1 MLSMLEQ
8 FITELKNIDVG
19 VPLLGSLIAGALIG
33 WEREVQRKSAGLRT
47 HTLVCFAAALL
58 TLLGL
63 RMDEWH
69 ADLPAS
75 AQIVSDMSRMPHAV
89 ITGIGFL
96 GAGVIFK
103 DGFSVQGLTTAATLW
118 LTAAIGVVLGTG
130 LTGLAI
136 LATIIALLVLVVLR
150 LLSDQ
155 WEGSE
160 VATLDISVDF
170 NSELTKDQLM
180 TKLTEHGLKAR
191 LVSLKGDRAEGARDY
206 QVAVSTQRG
215 PVPSEAICQALLAHK
230 DVRRVSIAD

>member
-1 MLSMLEQ
+1 MLDMIDQ
-8 FITELKNIDVG
+8 FLTELRNIDVG

-47 HTLVCFAAALL
+47 HTLVCFTAALL

-103 DGFSVQGLTTAATLW
+103 DGFNVQGLTTAATLW

-130 LTGLAI
+130 LIGLAI
-136 LATIIALLVLVVLR
+136 LATVIALMVLVVLR
-150 LLSDQ
+150 YLSDK

-160 VATLDISVDF
+160 TANLEVAVAF
-170 NSELTKDQLM
+170 NSDLTKDEIIAKLSGHDLNAQL
-180 TKLTEHGLKAR
+180 LTMSGSRQEGSRVYQLSLSTRRGAVPAEFICAQLLKNPDVLR
-191 LVSLKGDRAEGARDY
+191 VE
-206 QVAVSTQRG
+206 
-215 PVPSEAICQALLAHK
+215 LAN
-230 DVRRVSIAD
+230 